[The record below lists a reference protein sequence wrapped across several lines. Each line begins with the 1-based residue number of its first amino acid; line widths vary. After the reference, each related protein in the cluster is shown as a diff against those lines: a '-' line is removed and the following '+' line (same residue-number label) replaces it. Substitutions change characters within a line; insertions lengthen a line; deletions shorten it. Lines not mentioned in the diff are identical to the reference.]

1 MPERWLPDH
10 EKYWAHLPGT
20 GHSPDA
26 VPETL
31 QEHIHLVNQYAL
43 KIIEAHGLDEVVD
56 RLILDLIEKYD
67 VGDEVGAYLKEM
79 FASVIHFHDYGKVNP
94 NFQSER
100 MENSQFTIDK
110 NIPIGSEHSRL
121 STFLFLNYNFAR
133 IQSAFN
139 EEEQTFLWVFA
150 FLLSN
155 PITRHHASTL
165 DNHINLEESQ
175 VAALQKFLDLLKLD
189 NPFSQAAQLIQNWKD
204 LFDCFYQNW
213 QSSSTTFF
221 SEVALVKL
229 CFSVLTAADF
239 SATFDYMNGL
249 NIKDWGIISASD
261 KQRYLETFRSR
272 KAYNK
277 DLIQKLDYYRQL
289 SFDLLQER
297 NTANLNLLRQKLGA
311 EAIVNLR
318 EHRDKHLFYLE
329 APTGGGKTN
338 VSLALALEL
347 LEADPRL
354 NKVVY
359 VFPFTTLVSQ
369 TFSSIRETLDLQ
381 PNEIVE
387 LHSKAGFSQ
396 REEGQDG
403 VYGTEK
409 RNYIANL
416 FANYPFILMTH
427 VRFFDILK
435 SNRKEINYLLHRMAN
450 SVVII
455 DELQAYS
462 PTHWDKIIFLLSEYA
477 RLFNMRI
484 IMMSATLPN
493 IDALLPKGSLMQG
506 KVVRLI
512 SNRDQFFLNPNFG
525 KRVEFNF
532 DMLEHPEPRNDEDRA
547 RYMETL
553 ASQVLEKSEAYARE
567 KNSGVRTIIEFVKK
581 KTAGEFFRLI
591 RPMAEESGFE
601 VLLISGEILEPR
613 RRQIIRRL
621 KEDCIEDKVILVST
635 QVVEAGVDIDMDI
648 GFKDVSL
655 PDSEEQLAG
664 RVNRNASKSGNVVYL
679 FDFDK
684 KGHVY
689 GKDLRYK
696 TIMKWSKDEREKL
709 RRMVLESKNF
719 GLLYDE
725 VISWLCRQNQ
735 DPYMAGTLADYLD
748 CFRRFDF
755 LCVHRE
761 LKLIDQDSLTVFVPL
776 EIPASSLTE
785 MELKLIEDFG
795 ISLRSDKLDGQEV
808 WNVYEDL
815 VSKSQAKDIDF
826 MEGRIALKQMTSLL
840 ALFTFSFFANKP
852 THLLS
857 TYGEER
863 LGIFFL
869 ENWNE
874 IYNLEHG
881 IHNERIE
888 EDFIL

>member
-1 MPERWLPDH
+1 MPERWLPNH
-10 EKYWAHLPGT
+10 EKYWAHLPGAA
-20 GHSPDA
+20 HSPGA
-26 VPETL
+26 GPETL
-31 QEHIHLVNQYAL
+31 QEHIRLVNHYAL
-43 KIIEAHGLDEVVD
+43 ELIKAHGLDEVVD
-56 RLILDLIEKYD
+56 RLILDLLEKYKA
-67 VGDEVGAYLKEM
+67 GDKVGAYLKEM

-100 MENSQFTIDK
+100 MKNRQFTIDK

-121 STFLFLNYNFAR
+121 STFLFLNYHFAR

-139 EEEQTFLWVFA
+139 GEEQTFLWVFA

-165 DNHINLEESQ
+165 DHHINLEESQ

-189 NPFSQAAQLIQNWKD
+189 NPFSQAAQLILDWKG
-204 LFDCFYQNW
+204 LFDSFYQYW
-213 QSSSTTFF
+213 QAGLSTFF
-221 SEVALVKL
+221 SEVALVRL
-229 CFSVLTAADF
+229 CFSLLTAADF
-239 SATFDYMNGL
+239 SATFDYMNAL
-249 NIKDWGIISASD
+249 KIKDWGIISASD

-272 KAYNK
+272 KEYNK

-297 NTANLNLLRQKLGA
+297 NTANLNLLRQKLAA
-311 EAIVNLR
+311 EALGNLR
-318 EHRDKHLFYLE
+318 MHLDRHLFYLE

-338 VSLALALEL
+338 ISLALALEL
-347 LEADPRL
+347 LKADARL

-359 VFPFTTLVSQ
+359 VFPFTTLVTQ

-387 LHSKAGFSQ
+387 LHSKAGFSKK
-396 REEGQDG
+396 EEGQDG

-416 FANYPFILMTH
+416 FANYPFTLMTH

-506 KVVRLI
+506 KVVRLV

-532 DMLEHPEPRNDEDRA
+532 DMLEHPKPRNEEDRE
-547 RYMETL
+547 RYLETL
-553 ASQVLEKSEAYARE
+553 ASQVLEKSEAFARE
-567 KNSGVRTIIEFVKK
+567 KKSGVRTIIEFVKK

-591 RPMAEESGFE
+591 RPMAVEAGFE
-601 VLLISGEILEPR
+601 VLLVSGEILEPR

-621 KEDCIEDKVILVST
+621 RENSSEDKVILVST

-679 FDFDK
+679 FDLDEK
-684 KGHVY
+684 SHVY

-696 TIMKWSKDEREKL
+696 TLRTWPKEQREAL
-709 RRMVLESKNF
+709 RRRTLESKHF
-719 GLLYDE
+719 GELYDE
-725 VISWLCRQNQ
+725 VIAWLEKQNQ
-735 DPYMAGTLADYLD
+735 NPYMAGTLADYLEY
-748 CFRRFDF
+748 FRKFDF
-755 LCVHRE
+755 YCVHRE
-761 LKLIDQDSLTVFVPL
+761 LRLIDQDSLSVFVPL
-776 EIPASSLTE
+776 DIPASSLTDK
-785 MELKLIEDFG
+785 ELRLLEDFG
-795 ISLRSDKLDGQEV
+795 IRPQEGMVRGEEV
-808 WNVYEDL
+808 WGVYEDL
-815 VSKSQAKDIDF
+815 VSKSKARAVDF
-826 MEGRIALKQMTSLL
+826 MQGRIALKQISSLL
-840 ALFTFSFFANKP
+840 ALFTFSFFANRS
-852 THLLS
+852 THPLA

-863 LGIFFL
+863 LGFFFF
-869 ENWNE
+869 ENWSKV
-874 IYNLEHG
+874 YSLEEG
-881 IHNERIE
+881 LDLKAVED
-888 EDFIL
+888 DFIL